1 MNYSYDATFYEYI
14 NRGAIRSAE
23 IILGRL
29 LQVLRI
35 TSVVDFGCGQGAW
48 LSVWQRL
55 ASAAVL
61 GVDGDYVNRDALL
74 IDKGAFK
81 PWDLTQALAC
91 ERRFDLCQSLEV
103 AEHLPD
109 AAADTFVKTLV
120 DHADMV
126 MFSAAVPGQGGE
138 NHINEQHYAYWRA
151 KFRRHDYLP
160 ADFLRPFIATNRE
173 VEAWYRY
180 NTLLYVKASTIPALP
195 SALTATLVPDAQA
208 IADVAPLHYRMR
220 CKLISLLPPSGATA
234 LAIAKKHCA
243 TAFRRSPG
251 RGEHPWVDS
260 RHP

>member
-29 LQVLRI
+29 LQALRI

-55 ASAAVL
+55 VSAAVL

-74 IDKGAFK
+74 IDKTAFK
-81 PWDLTQALAC
+81 PWDLTQALGC

-103 AEHLPD
+103 AEHLPE

-138 NHINEQHYAYWRA
+138 NHINEQHYEYWRA

-160 ADFLRPFIATNRE
+160 ADFLRPFIATHRE

-195 SALTATLVPDAQA
+195 SPLTATLVPDGQA
-208 IADVAPLHYRMR
+208 LADVAPLHYRLR
-220 CKLISLLPPSGATA
+220 CKLIALLPPSGATA

-243 TAFRRSPG
+243 TALRRNPRPG
-251 RGEHPWVDS
+251 EQPWRDS
-260 RHP
+260 RRP

>member
-1 MNYSYDATFYEYI
+1 MNYSYDATFYKYI

-23 IILGRL
+23 IMLSRL
-29 LQVLRI
+29 LQALKI

-55 ASAAVL
+55 ASADVL

-74 IDKGAFK
+74 IDKPAFK
-81 PWDLTQALAC
+81 PWDLTKPLGC
-91 ERRFDLCQSLEV
+91 ERRFDFCQSLEV

-120 DHADMV
+120 DHADLV

-138 NHINEQHYAYWRA
+138 NHINEQHYEYWRA

-160 ADFLRPFIATNRE
+160 ADFLRPFIAGNSE

-180 NTLLYVKASTIPALP
+180 NTLLYVKASTVPALP
-195 SALTATLVPDAQA
+195 SALTATLVVDGLA

-243 TAFRRSPG
+243 TAFRRNPRPG
-251 RGEHPWVDS
+251 EQSWSGSGRP
-260 RHP
+260 